1 MIHQGAARQ
10 DDGLIVLFSG
20 HMLSE
25 RARTARTRVQRIA
38 LTYVIELL
46 MDISSD
52 GKDFLVITTNSLHCI
67 LVFKLFKVVLIR
79 WPVFSVLNT
88 YTEGGAVVSTV
99 EPTWA
104 RGVCMFSPLSGYAL
118 FLPLAMTW
126 ICRL

>member
-1 MIHQGAARQ
+1 MIHHGAARQ

-46 MDISSD
+46 MEKRVISSD
-52 GKDFLVITTNSLHCI
+52 GKDFLAITTNSLHCI

-88 YTEGGAVVSTV
+88 YTEGV
-99 EPTWA
+99 PTWA